1 MNRQNTRI
9 CIAALA
15 LLVLAGSA
23 SAATIE
29 PALEEA
35 IQRGGDIPF
44 IVQFR
49 EQVELQALPSA
60 KGQSGV
66 PLSELITA
74 LREQADRSQ
83 QNARNLLMAG
93 GARRIIQ
100 LWSINALAVT
110 ANAQMINALAALP
123 EVESITLDATLAAP
137 SPQPAATAVPEWNID
152 AVGAPA
158 LWSKGLTGLG
168 TVVAGIDTGV
178 DALHADLATRWR
190 GGANSWY
197 DPNGEHATPYDASG
211 HGTQTISVAIGG
223 DAGGSVLGVAP
234 DAQWIAVKIF
244 NDAGIATL
252 SGIHQG
258 FQWLL
263 DPDGN
268 PLTVDIPDVVN
279 SSWGFPNLTGQCY
292 QEFET
297 DLEVLKTAGIAVV
310 FSAGN
315 QGSGGSVSP
324 ADNPAGFGVGAVDS
338 TFTVASFSSR
348 GPSACDGSFFPEVVA
363 PGVAIRTADLTT
375 GGLFPD
381 TYTTV
386 SGTSFAAPHVAGA
399 MALLRQAYPTAT
411 PQQLESAVTASAT
424 DIAASG
430 PDNDSG
436 YGLLNA
442 VGANDWLAN
451 ATLPPPCT
459 DFDGDG
465 FFAEANCGTQVD
477 CNDLDA
483 SINPLACDIKGDGI
497 DQDCDGVDRL
507 TGKSCPVSGG
517 SSGGGGGGS
526 GGGPGGGK
534 GKTK

>member
-1 MNRQNTRI
+1 MNRLKTRI
-9 CIAALA
+9 GIIALA
-15 LLVLAGSA
+15 WLLMVGSA
-23 SAATIE
+23 GAATIA
-29 PALEEA
+29 PAVEEA
-35 IQRGGDIPF
+35 MQHGGDIAF

-49 EQVELQALPSA
+49 DRLDLQSLPGRA
-60 KGQSGV
+60 GERGL
-66 PLSELITA
+66 PLAELIPA
-74 LREQADRSQ
+74 LHRQADNAQQAARS
-83 QNARNLLMAG
+83 LLLAN
-93 GARRIIQ
+93 GARRMVQ
-100 LWSINALAVT
+100 LWAINALAVT
-110 ANAQMINALAALP
+110 ANAQAIRALAALP

-137 SPQPAATAVPEWNID
+137 SPQPAATVVPEWNID
-152 AVGAPA
+152 AVGAA
-158 LWSKGLTGLG
+158 TLWSQGLTGLG
-168 TVVAGIDTGV
+168 TVVAGVDTGV
-178 DALHADLATRWR
+178 DAFHADLTTRWR

-211 HGTQTISVAIGG
+211 HGTQSLSVAVGG
-223 DAGGSVLGVAP
+223 DAGGSAIGVAP

-244 NDAGIATL
+244 NDAGIASL
-252 SGIHQG
+252 SGIHLG

-263 DPDGN
+263 DPDSN
-268 PLTVDIPDVVN
+268 PLTADNPDVVN
-279 SSWGFPNLTGQCY
+279 SSWGFPSVAGQCY
-292 QEFET
+292 LEFET
-297 DLEVLKTAGIAVV
+297 DLEVLKAAGIAVV

-315 QGSGGSVSP
+315 EGSGGSVSP

-338 TFTVASFSSR
+338 SLSVASFSSR

-363 PGVAIRTADLTT
+363 PGVAIRTADLTA

-381 TYTTV
+381 SYTSV

-411 PQQLESAVTASAT
+411 PAQLEEAVTTGAT
-424 DIAASG
+424 DIAAVG

-451 ATLPPPCT
+451 ASLPPPCT
-459 DFDGDG
+459 DFDADG
-465 FFAEANCGTQVD
+465 FFAEANCGTQID

-507 TGKSCPVSGG
+507 TGKSCPVAGGG
-517 SSGGGGGGS
+517 SGGGGS
-526 GGGPGGGK
+526 GGGGK
-534 GKTK
+534 GKKK